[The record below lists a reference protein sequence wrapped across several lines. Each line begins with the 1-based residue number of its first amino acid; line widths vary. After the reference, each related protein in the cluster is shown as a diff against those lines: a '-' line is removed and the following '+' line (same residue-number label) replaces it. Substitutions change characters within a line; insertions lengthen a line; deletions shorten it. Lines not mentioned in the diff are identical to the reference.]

1 MPELKPCPF
10 CGGKPCKT
18 ESTKKPTQD
27 EAVAHWV
34 YNSFGPMIAESLTRP
49 QDGLWTF
56 ETDSKYKCII
66 EHMDGFEYRFRAIWK
81 PKDRVSVER
90 VIEIAR

>member
-10 CGGKPCKT
+10 CGGNPCKT

-27 EAVAHWV
+27 ESVAHWV
-34 YNSFGPMIAESLTRP
+34 YNSFGPEIAKSLTSP

-56 ETDSKYKCII
+56 ETDSK
-66 EHMDGFEYRFRAIWK
+66 
-81 PKDRVSVER
+81 
-90 VIEIAR
+90 